1 MTGIAWCRNDRRR
14 HGAREGSIPT
24 DERRVAVITGAAAG
38 IGRAIAVRLLE
49 GGLAIVVSDLSASRL
64 SDFADREDVSIVA
77 GDITDAAIVT
87 RLIDEAIARFG
98 RIDVLVNNAGGS
110 DTQRGVDECC
120 DDEWAHNL
128 ALHVTAP
135 FEVCRSAIP
144 HMRAIGGGLI
154 VNVSSPAGW
163 TGGTSGAAYT
173 ASKHA
178 LVGLSKNIATMYVDD
193 GIRCIT
199 VCPGFK
205 HTNAAVRMAQPNAA
219 AEASP
224 RGEQSIGRIRD
235 ASPRRADPDELG
247 ELVAHLVRGGGAL
260 LNGAVLTADSGFS
273 AYR

>member
-1 MTGIAWCRNDRRR
+1 
-14 HGAREGSIPT
+14 
-24 DERRVAVITGAAAG
+24 VITGAAAG
-38 IGRAIAVRLLE
+38 LGRAIAVRLLE
-49 GGLAIVVSDLSASRL
+49 GGLALVVSDLSAGLL
-64 SDFADREDVSIVA
+64 SDFADREHVSIVA
-77 GDITDAAIVT
+77 GDITDGAIVT

-98 RIDVLVNNAGGS
+98 RIDVLVNNAGSS
-110 DTQRGVDECC
+110 DTQGGVDECC
-120 DDEWAHNL
+120 DEEWAHNL

-178 LVGLSKNIATMYVDD
+178 LVGLSKYIATMYVDD
-193 GIRCIT
+193 GIRCVT

-219 AEASP
+219 A
-224 RGEQSIGRIRD
+224 
-235 ASPRRADPDELG
+235 SPRRADGDELG
-247 ELVAHLVRGGGAL
+247 ELVAHLVRSGGAL